1 MKTNKEKKKLPNNK
15 YRYNIPT
22 TQRVDMC
29 KAMAKV
35 HIELCVLN
43 LRMKH
48 LGW

>member
-1 MKTNKEKKKLPNNK
+1 MKINKTRKLPSNK
-15 YRYNIPT
+15 YPYNIPT
-22 TQRVDMC
+22 AQRVDTC

-48 LGW
+48 LAL